1 MRGNN
6 ERTNRKYTT
15 GVLLYVCKSTDVE
28 DKQVLS
34 VETQIIELRKYAT
47 DNNMRSGFCSARRKK
62 KPPEW
67 AAISRKVR

>member
-34 VETQIIELRKYAT
+34 VETQIVELRKYAT
-47 DNNMRSGFCSARRKK
+47 DNNMRSGFCSARLKK
-62 KPPEW
+62 KPPE
-67 AAISRKVR
+67 